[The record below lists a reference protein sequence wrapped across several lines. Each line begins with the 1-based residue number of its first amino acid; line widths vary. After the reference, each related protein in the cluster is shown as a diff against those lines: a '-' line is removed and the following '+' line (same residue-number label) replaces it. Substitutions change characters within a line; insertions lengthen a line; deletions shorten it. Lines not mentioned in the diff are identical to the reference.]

1 MVCSID
7 HHKRN
12 KLHFLSFY
20 YVLLF
25 LSLVKGIITVIA
37 NKLDFNDLR
46 QKRGQRVIFDS
57 LSPSSK
63 CIILIFEI
71 TVLSTER
78 RRKEE
83 KCTTLPSYSSF
94 QYPQGILPLSYILGS
109 DSHWVQGHYV
119 QIKLIKVHSASA

>member
-1 MVCSID
+1 M
-7 HHKRN
+7 
-12 KLHFLSFY
+12 
-20 YVLLF
+20 LLF

-78 RRKEE
+78 RRERRE
-83 KCTTLPSYSSF
+83 MYHTSILFQLSISSRYTALVL
-94 QYPQGILPLSYILGS
+94 YPG
-109 DSHWVQGHYV
+109 
-119 QIKLIKVHSASA
+119 K